1 MIIRRQLTPELARV
15 GGHIGYHVVPSHRRR
30 GHAGR
35 MLAGALVFCAHFGV
49 RRVLLTC
56 EQTNQASRKVI
67 EANGGQ
73 PDGIADGELRYWIR
87 TSADR

>member
-1 MIIRRQLTPELARV
+1 
-15 GGHIGYHVVPSHRRR
+15 
-30 GHAGR
+30 
-35 MLAGALVFCAHFGV
+35 MLGDALVFCAHFGL

-56 EQTNQASRKVI
+56 QPTNVASRKVS

-87 TSADR
+87 TPRTADPVRAL

>member
-1 MIIRRQLTPELARV
+1 
-15 GGHIGYHVVPSHRRR
+15 
-30 GHAGR
+30 
-35 MLAGALVFCAHFGV
+35 MLAGALVFCAHFGL

-56 EQTNQASRKVI
+56 EQINEASRKVV